1 MSGSKLDYLA
11 RYTGGGKTKKKKGKQ
26 DNIRIH
32 DMDELPPRKKNL
44 LEKLAAAGVDVA
56 IVEDEG
62 IVDDVDTVTSRK
74 RGRSRSQS
82 QETLVLDRKRP
93 PICPRKRELDAD
105 ISPPR
110 GRIRDYDADLSPPRA
125 RIRDSDADLSPPRAR
140 IKDSDADLSPPR
152 ARIKDSDADL
162 SLPRARIKDSD
173 ADLSPPRAR
182 IKDSDADL
190 SPPRAKM
197 SSGISAGLQSKE
209 AIMLESDR
217 LKQNSSTA
225 ANAET
230 IYRDKAGKKI
240 TKEEWQKTSQ
250 KPKKK
255 RRVFPEQNLEWG
267 AGLVQKKTLEEE
279 QAEAVKVAAE
289 PLARYEIGAEYDA
302 ALQER
307 TRWNDPATRA
317 SEVKADKPKCRFPA
331 PPNRFGIVPGY
342 RWDGKLRGNGFEAR
356 LFKTRND
363 RTYDTAMVSKIEMAD
378 W

>member
-62 IVDDVDTVTSRK
+62 IVDDVDTVETSRK

-105 ISPPR
+105 
-110 GRIRDYDADLSPPRA
+110 
-125 RIRDSDADLSPPRAR
+125 LSPPRAR

-152 ARIKDSDADL
+152 ARIRDY
-162 SLPRARIKDSD
+162 
-173 ADLSPPRAR
+173 
-182 IKDSDADL
+182 DADL